1 VEKNMAKVMIVDDS
15 KFMRRIIREALE
27 SGGHEIIQE
36 AENGYDALDMY
47 RANRPDLVTMDITMM
62 GKDGLKTVEEL
73 VEYDPEAKIIVIS
86 AINEQVLK
94 SARKVDIPAK
104 GFLQK
109 PFDKETILRLIDRIL

>member
-1 VEKNMAKVMIVDDS
+1 MAKVMIVDDS

-27 SGGHEIIQE
+27 SGGHEIINE
-36 AENGYDALDMY
+36 AENGYEALDFY
-47 RANRPDLVTMDITMM
+47 RETRPDLVTMDITMM

-73 VEYDPEAKIIVIS
+73 IAYDAEAKIIVIS

-94 SARKVDIPAK
+94 NARGVSIPVK

-109 PFDKETILRLIDRIL
+109 PFDKETILRLIDEIL

>member
-1 VEKNMAKVMIVDDS
+1 MIVDDS

-36 AENGYDALDMY
+36 AENGYEALDLY

-109 PFDKETILRLIDRIL
+109 PFAKETILRLIDKIL